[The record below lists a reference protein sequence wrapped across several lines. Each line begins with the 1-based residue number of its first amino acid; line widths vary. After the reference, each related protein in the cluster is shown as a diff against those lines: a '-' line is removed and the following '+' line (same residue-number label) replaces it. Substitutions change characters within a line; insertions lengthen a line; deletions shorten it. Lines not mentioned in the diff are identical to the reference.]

1 MKFVLVNSR
10 HTHKDINDLPSI
22 FEEVIDDFDYD
33 LHKKII
39 HTKLQNCKHL
49 ALYVTGLTQLLVSVL
64 NYCRLFDITVTL
76 YHYDTDSNRYRTQS
90 VI

>member
-22 FEEVIDDFDYD
+22 FEEVIDVFDYD

-39 HTKLQNCKHL
+39 HTKLQNCKF
-49 ALYVTGLTQLLVSVL
+49 
-64 NYCRLFDITVTL
+64 NYG
-76 YHYDTDSNRYRTQS
+76 SS
-90 VI
+90 